1 MYDNFTK
8 ALRDHGL
15 ERIDALHRPVDPA
28 IHQALL
34 QQPTDEHPPGTV
46 VEEVAKGYRLQDR
59 VVRAA
64 KVVVAKAVE
73 DQSGQTQSNEETPT
87 NEEA

>member
-1 MYDNFTK
+1 M
-8 ALRDHGL
+8 
-15 ERIDALHRPVDPA
+15 HRPFDPT

-73 DQSGQTQSNEETPT
+73 DQPSGEPSNEETPA
-87 NEEA
+87 NEGA